1 MSSPGRKFSPL
12 KLVLLALLVAGG
24 VAWWFTRGRDDLQF
38 LHGWALEL
46 PALGVFFAL
55 VFLPLVGFPVSI
67 LHAVTGAR
75 FGLGLGLAL
84 VGVSIA
90 IQLVLS
96 YAIVRLAPHYFA
108 RRFAWLRER
117 LPPATHRSLT
127 IFTMLLPG
135 APYVAQNYVLPV
147 VNVPFVTYFWYGLIL
162 HFVRSIVGVIFGE
175 WSGDMTPGRTAA
187 FVVYSVLITVACA
200 LALRQLRARLRN
212 PPPGAG
218 GRTQPA

>member
-1 MSSPGRKFSPL
+1 MRRLSPRQ
-12 KLVLLALLVAGG
+12 LVVLGLLAGLG
-24 VAWWFTRGRDDLQF
+24 VAWWFTRGRSDLQF
-38 LHGWALEL
+38 LHGWALQL
-46 PALGVFFAL
+46 PAEGVFAAL

-90 IQLVLS
+90 VQLVLS
-96 YAIVRLAPHYFA
+96 YGIVQLAPRYFA
-108 RRFAWLRER
+108 RRFAWLRDR

-147 VNVPFVTYFWYGLIL
+147 VNVPFATYFWWGLIL

-175 WSGDMTPGRTAA
+175 WSGDMTGTRTVA
-187 FVVYSVLITVACA
+187 FVLYSVLITLACA
-200 LALRQLRARLRN
+200 LALRSLRARLRS
-212 PPPGAG
+212 PPPAADD
-218 GRTQPA
+218 RKRAA